1 MTTQYT
7 TYSKNYFIWNFSH
20 LHLSFFLLLAP
31 TPSIALSD
39 LISCRLVSEF
49 IYYKSMVWGDFRK
62 YHEHPHQN
70 ITTENSIK
78 TCIFS
83 YVKQITSPGWM
94 HDTNAQGWCTGMTQR
109 DGMGR
114 EAGGGIGMG
123 THVNPWPIHV
133 NVWQKSLQYWLASN

>member
-7 TYSKNYFIWNFSH
+7 TYSKNYFIWNFSSSS
-20 LHLSFFLLLAP
+20 LILSSPCPHSIYSLVRPNLLQ
-31 TPSIALSD
+31 
-39 LISCRLVSEF
+39 ISFRVHN
-49 IYYKSMVWGDFRK
+49 IIRVWYGGDFRK